1 MPSNRPIP
9 VLWLCGPSGVGKS
22 TVGWELSTQLN
33 AAGIST
39 AYLDLDQIGLCY
51 PAPAEDPDNHRIKVR
66 NLAAMWPAYRSAGAE
81 CLVLSGGVVTPELV
95 RSYAEPLRGTEL
107 TLCRLRVGHDALRAR
122 IEHRGWLTHL
132 ADESVAE
139 ADALDRSDF
148 ADLTVDTDGLP
159 VAEVARRV
167 RAAAGDR
174 LRPGSAADAAAAA
187 RGPVAGVGPH
197 PGDRAATAAPAPAL
211 WLCGPTGVG
220 KSTVGYD
227 LFTQVRTGGVKAA
240 YVDLGQIGFLRPAPV
255 DDPGNHRLKA
265 ANLGVMWPVFREHGA
280 RCLIVSGPV
289 DDRDVVGTYRDAL
302 PDLELTLCLLTAEQQ
317 QLTER
322 ILRRGRGGGPPIPGD
337 ELRGLPEPALRRVA
351 ERAGHQADAL
361 TRAGFAHLNVATD
374 GIPPAEL
381 AALVRNRAGG
391 NWPGLPVDPDRR

>member
-1 MPSNRPIP
+1 MPSNHPVPLPTP

-22 TVGWELSTQLN
+22 TVGWELSAQLN

-66 NLAAMWPAYRSAGAE
+66 NLAEMWPVYRAAGAQ

-95 RSYAEPLRGTEL
+95 RAYAEPLQGAEL

-122 IEHRGWLTHL
+122 IEHRGWLTYL

-148 ADLTVDTDGLP
+148 ADLTVDTDGLA

-167 RAAAGDR
+167 RAAAGDWPR
-174 LRPGSAADAAAAA
+174 RAGLAANDAVAAPPSGA
-187 RGPVAGVGPH
+187 RAVS
-197 PGDRAATAAPAPAL
+197 TAPAPVL

-227 LFTQVRTGGVKAA
+227 LFTQVRAGGVKAA
-240 YVDLGQIGFLRPAPV
+240 YVDLGQIGFLRPAPA

-265 ANLGVMWPVFREHGA
+265 ANLAAMWPTFREHGA
-280 RCLIVSGPV
+280 RCLVVSGPV
-289 DDRDVVGTYRDAL
+289 DDHDVVDRYRKAL
-302 PDLELTLCLLTAEQQ
+302 SAAELTLCLLTAQHE

-337 ELRGLPEPALRRVA
+337 ELRGQPEDALRRAADRAAHDA
-351 ERAGHQADAL
+351 EAL
-361 TRAGFAHLNVATD
+361 TRAGFADLTVPTD
-374 GIPPAEL
+374 ALPSAEV
-381 AALVRNRAGG
+381 AALVRSRAN
-391 NWPGLPVDPDRR
+391 NWPSLHAD